1 MFDRPTIVDP
11 SNKPDRPTVGVP
23 VAASAPNSSN
33 REVFDL
39 SDDKTN
45 SKKKKIDEYFPV
57 IRPRKKKPMIS
68 ISALDS
74 GLITEEEL
82 KGIVSEKVFKSTK
95 GKKQKEKQQQQ
106 NEQQCTQ
113 VVGFLSL

>member
-1 MFDRPTIVDP
+1 MFDRPAIVDL

-23 VAASAPNSSN
+23 IAASAANSNN
-33 REVFDL
+33 REVIDL

-45 SKKKKIDEYFPV
+45 SKKKKISEYFPV
-57 IRPRKKKPMIS
+57 IRPWKKKPMIS

-82 KGIVSEKVFKSTK
+82 KGIVSKKS
-95 GKKQKEKQQQQ
+95 
-106 NEQQCTQ
+106 
-113 VVGFLSL
+113 L